1 MNREKHQWYSNDLNK
16 TMEMLVFGHAG
27 MPYIVFPSSR
37 GRYFEYE
44 DAGMIGAVAD
54 KIDRGEVQFFC
65 PDSVDD
71 ESWYN
76 KSIHPHDRV
85 VRQVQYENYI
95 LHDVVPLVRAKNS
108 TPALG
113 VTGCSFGAYHALNFT
128 LRHPDLLNYCVAMSG
143 GWNQKQ
149 FLDGYYDDLCYF
161 NIPTDYVPNMS
172 DPWYLGHLR
181 DHVSITLAA
190 GDWDICLGYNYE
202 MAKMLGAKGI
212 PHWLDVWGD
221 HEKHDWPLWQKMA
234 RKYF

>member
-1 MNREKHQWYSNDLNK
+1 MHRELHKWYSHDLNK
-16 TMEMLVFGHAG
+16 EMQLLVLGHAG

-44 DAGMIGAVAD
+44 DAGVPRAVAD
-54 KIDRGEVQFFC
+54 KLDRGEVQFFC

-76 KSIHPHDRV
+76 KNIHPHDRV
-85 VRQVQYENYI
+85 ARHVQYENYI
-95 LHDVVPLVRAKNS
+95 LHDVIPLIRSKNS

-113 VTGCSFGAYHALNFT
+113 VTGCSFGAFHALNFT
-128 LRHPDLLNYCVAMSG
+128 LRHPDLLNACVAMSG
-143 GWNQKQ
+143 GWDQKQ

-161 NIPTDYVPNMS
+161 NIPVDYIPNMT

-181 DHVSITLAA
+181 DHVKITLAA
-190 GDWDICLGYNYE
+190 GDSDICLGYNYE
-202 MAKMLGAKGI
+202 MAKMLGTKGI
-212 PHWLDVWGD
+212 PHWLDVWGGN
-221 HEKHDWPLWQKMA
+221 EKHDWPLWQKMA